1 MVDIRIEIDVNGD
14 VTRVVTM
21 GQADPA
27 RIIAVFNSPE
37 YGRTTRIIWDYRA
50 ASLSDLGQDK
60 LTEIARAVNEIDR
73 PMNTRGL
80 VFVVRTEDARLLM
93 KLYTEISQ
101 HQFGRDIQYH
111 ITTDMDDARDW
122 LDEHSPAVRP
132 PKQNGRR
139 TG

>member
-1 MVDIRIEIDVNGD
+1 MMDIRIAVEVNGD
-14 VTRVVTM
+14 VTCVTTL
-21 GQADPA
+21 GQADPEA
-27 RIIAVFNSPE
+27 IIAVFSAPE
-37 YGRTTRIIWDYRA
+37 YGRTTRIVWDYRA

-73 PMNTRGL
+73 PLTTRGL
-80 VFVVRTEDARLLM
+80 VFVVRTEDAKLLM

-101 HQFGRDIQYH
+101 HQFGRDIQYY
-111 ITTDMDDARDW
+111 ITTDMDDARRW
-122 LDEHSPAVRP
+122 LDEHSPAVLP

>member
-1 MVDIRIEIDVNGD
+1 MVDIRIEVDVNGD
-14 VTRVVTM
+14 VTRVTTM
-21 GQADPA
+21 GQADPN
-27 RIIAVFNSPE
+27 RIIAVFSAPE
-37 YGRTTRIIWDYRA
+37 YGRTSRIVWDYRA

-73 PMNTRGL
+73 PLNTRGL

-111 ITTDMDDARDW
+111 ITTDIDDARRW
-122 LDEHSPAVRP
+122 LDEHAPAIGSA
-132 PKQNGRR
+132 KQTGRR